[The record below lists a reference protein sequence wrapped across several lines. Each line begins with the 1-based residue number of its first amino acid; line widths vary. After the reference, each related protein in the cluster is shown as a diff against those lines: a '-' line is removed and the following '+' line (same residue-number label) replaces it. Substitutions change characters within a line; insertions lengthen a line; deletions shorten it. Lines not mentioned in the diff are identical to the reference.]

1 MSEWLDI
8 FARNCLVESVSILF
22 LCSRLQTTHLL
33 LPQEMSAEQLRHAL
47 DVMRRMPPS
56 STAQCVDDLCD
67 LVPDLTEEL
76 LSTVDQPLKVATD
89 SNAQNREFLLCDYNR
104 DGDSYRCVAAVCGCH
119 VFGWPYCLSP
129 FADSAPAAV
138 SGRLGATRTSPRPK
152 TATSH
157 RRR

>member
-1 MSEWLDI
+1 M
-8 FARNCLVESVSILF
+8 ESVSFLF

-89 SNAQNREFLLCDYNR
+89 STGGSYAWEKRGVWQIQQICKRRR
-104 DGDSYRCVAAVCGCH
+104 DGKG
-119 VFGWPYCLSP
+119 
-129 FADSAPAAV
+129 
-138 SGRLGATRTSPRPK
+138 
-152 TATSH
+152 
-157 RRR
+157 